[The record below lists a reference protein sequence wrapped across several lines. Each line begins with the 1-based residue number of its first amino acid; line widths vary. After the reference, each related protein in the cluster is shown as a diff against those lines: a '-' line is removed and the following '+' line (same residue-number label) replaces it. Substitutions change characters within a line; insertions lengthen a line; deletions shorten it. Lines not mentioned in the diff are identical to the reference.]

1 MMSEHA
7 DRAGT
12 KVLVAD
18 DETPIRL
25 LVRVNLEAEG
35 FTVVE
40 AADGRQT
47 LEVARAEHPDII
59 LLDVMMPYKDG
70 WEVAEEL
77 LREDATSGIPII
89 FLTARADLRDHERGL
104 NTGALQYITKPFN
117 PRTLAPSIDECLLAA
132 RSGDAENVRAERLR
146 VVRDLQVT
154 PE

>member
-1 MMSEHA
+1 MSA
-7 DRAGT
+7 NGT
-12 KVLVAD
+12 RVLIAD

-35 FTVVE
+35 YQVMEAPDGLATLE
-40 AADGRQT
+40 AAR
-47 LEVARAEHPDII
+47 EHIPDVI

-77 LREDATSGIPII
+77 LGDEKTSRIPII

-117 PRTLAPSIDECLLAA
+117 PRELAPAIDECIKAA
-132 RSGDAENVRAERLR
+132 REGDAEQVRQERLR
-146 VVRDLQVT
+146 VVRELQVS

>member
-1 MMSEHA
+1 MTEQRERSSI
-7 DRAGT
+7 

-35 FTVVE
+35 YQVIE
-40 AADGRQT
+40 ASDGRES
-47 LEVARAEHPDII
+47 LEVARREHPDII
-59 LLDVMMPYKDG
+59 LLDVMMPFKDG

-77 LREDATSGIPII
+77 ISDDATSTIPII

-117 PRTLAPSIDECLLAA
+117 PRTLAPSIDECLDAA
-132 RSGDAENVRAERLR
+132 KNGDAETVRADRLR

>member
-1 MMSEHA
+1 MTDTI
-7 DRAGT
+7 DRSQIT
-12 KVLVAD
+12 VLVAD

-35 FTVVE
+35 FSVVE
-40 AADGRQT
+40 AADGNATIEQ
-47 LEVARAEHPDII
+47 ARAVKPDIM

-70 WEVAEEL
+70 WEVAEDL
-77 LREDATSGIPII
+77 LRSDDTAHIPII

-117 PRTLAPSIDECLLAA
+117 PRALAPAIDEALLTA
-132 RSGDAENVRAERLR
+132 RSGDVESVRAERLQI
-146 VVRDLQVT
+146 VRDLQVS

>member
-1 MMSEHA
+1 MSEHR
-7 DRAGT
+7 DRSGT

-35 FTVVE
+35 FQVIE

-47 LEVARAEHPDII
+47 LEVALAEVPDII

-70 WEVAEEL
+70 WEVAEHL
-77 LREDATSGIPII
+77 LGEETTKHIPII

-117 PRTLAPSIDECLLAA
+117 PRTLAPSIDDCLDAA
-132 RSGDAENVRAERLR
+132 KNGDVESIRAERLR

>member
-1 MMSEHA
+1 MSDLK
-7 DRAGT
+7 DRSST

-35 FTVVE
+35 FQVVE
-40 AADGRQT
+40 ASDGRQT
-47 LEVARAEHPDII
+47 LEVARAEMPDVI

-77 LREDATSGIPII
+77 LGEDSTSAIPII

-117 PRTLAPSIDECLLAA
+117 PRTLAPSIDECLQAA
-132 RSGDAENVRAERLR
+132 LSGDAENVRAERLR

>member
-1 MMSEHA
+1 MSEQR
-7 DRAGT
+7 DRSGI

-35 FTVVE
+35 FQVVE
-40 AADGRQT
+40 APDGRRT
-47 LEVARAEHPDII
+47 IEVAHEEHPDII

-77 LREDATSGIPII
+77 LKEDSTSAIPII

-117 PRTLAPSIDECLLAA
+117 PRTLAPAIEECLDAA
-132 RSGDAENVRAERLR
+132 KSGDAQTVRAERLR

>member
-1 MMSEHA
+1 MSDGI
-7 DRAGT
+7 DRSGT

-35 FTVVE
+35 FQIVE
-40 AADGRQT
+40 AADGRET
-47 LEVARAEHPDII
+47 LRVAREERPDII

-77 LREDATSGIPII
+77 LEEDSTSGIPII

-104 NTGALQYITKPFN
+104 STGALQYITKPFN
-117 PRTLAPSIDECLLAA
+117 PRTLAPSIDECLVAA
-132 RSGDAENVRAERLR
+132 RSGDAEGLRAERLR

>member
-1 MMSEHA
+1 MTEGV
-7 DRAGT
+7 DRSGT

-35 FTVVE
+35 FQIVE
-40 AADGRQT
+40 AADGRET
-47 LEVARAEHPDII
+47 LEVARRERPDII

-77 LREDATSGIPII
+77 LEEDATSGIPII

-104 NTGALQYITKPFN
+104 STGALQYITKPFN
-117 PRTLAPSIDECLLAA
+117 PRTLAPSIDECLVAS
-132 RSGDAENVRAERLR
+132 RSGDAESLRAERLR

>member
-1 MMSEHA
+1 MSQR
-7 DRAGT
+7 DRT
-12 KVLVAD
+12 TTTVLVAD

-35 FTVVE
+35 FQVIE
-40 AADGRQT
+40 ASDGRQT
-47 LEVARAEHPDII
+47 LEVARAQHPDII

-77 LREDATSGIPII
+77 LNDDDMSGIPII

-117 PRTLAPSIDECLLAA
+117 PRTLAPSIEECLDAA
-132 RSGDAENVRAERLR
+132 ASGDAETVRAERLR

>member
-1 MMSEHA
+1 MS
-7 DRAGT
+7 DQGSRT

-35 FTVVE
+35 YDVIE

-47 LEVARAEHPDII
+47 VESARAESPDIL
-59 LLDVMMPYKDG
+59 LLDVMMPFKDG

-77 LREDATSGIPII
+77 IQDDATSSIPII

-104 NTGALQYITKPFN
+104 STGALQYITKPFN
-117 PRTLAPSIDECLLAA
+117 PRTLAPSIEECLAAA
-132 RSGDAENVRAERLR
+132 RSGDADDVREARLKAI
-146 VVRDLQVT
+146 RDLQST

>member
-1 MMSEHA
+1 MTEQR
-7 DRAGT
+7 DRST
-12 KVLVAD
+12 IKVLVAD

-35 FTVVE
+35 FQVIE
-40 AADGRQT
+40 ASDGRQS
-47 LEVARAEHPDII
+47 LEVVRAERPSII

-77 LREDATSGIPII
+77 ISDDATSDIPII

-104 NTGALQYITKPFN
+104 TTGALQYITKPFN
-117 PRTLAPSIDECLLAA
+117 PRTLAPSIEECLEVAQ
-132 RSGDAENVRAERLR
+132 RGDAEGIRAERLR

>member
-1 MMSEHA
+1 MSDA
-7 DRAGT
+7 TDRSGT

-35 FTVVE
+35 FQIVE
-40 AADGRQT
+40 AADGRET
-47 LEVARAEHPDII
+47 LRVAREERPDII

-77 LREDATSGIPII
+77 LEEDSTSGIPII

-104 NTGALQYITKPFN
+104 STGALQYITKPFN
-117 PRTLAPSIDECLLAA
+117 PRALAPAIEECVAA
-132 RSGDAENVRAERLR
+132 QRNGDSGNVREKRLQAI
-146 VVRDLQVT
+146 RDLQNR
-154 PE
+154 ED

>member
-1 MMSEHA
+1 MSEQR
-7 DRAGT
+7 DRSST

-35 FTVVE
+35 FQVIE
-40 AADGRQT
+40 ASDGRQSV
-47 LEVARAEHPDII
+47 EVARAELPDII

-77 LREDATSGIPII
+77 LREDETGSIPII

-117 PRTLAPSIDECLLAA
+117 PRTLAPAIDECLKAA
-132 RSGDAENVRAERLR
+132 SSGDAQSVRAERLR

>member
-1 MMSEHA
+1 MSSA
-7 DRAGT
+7 NQDRSQT

-35 FTVVE
+35 YTVVE
-40 AADGRQT
+40 ASDGRQT

-77 LREDATSGIPII
+77 LKEDSTSAIPII

-117 PRTLAPSIDECLLAA
+117 PRTLAPSIDECLDAS
-132 RSGDAENVRAERLR
+132 RSGDAQAVRAERLR
-146 VVRDLQVT
+146 IVRDLQVT

>member
-1 MMSEHA
+1 MSEA
-7 DRAGT
+7 KDRAGT

-35 FTVVE
+35 FQVVE
-40 AADGRQT
+40 ASDGRQT
-47 LEVARAEHPDII
+47 VEMAHSEHPDII

-77 LREDATSGIPII
+77 LGEDDTAGIPII

-117 PRTLAPSIDECLLAA
+117 PRTLAPAIDECLESA
-132 RSGDAENVRAERLR
+132 RSGDADSVRAERLR

>member
-1 MMSEHA
+1 MSEA
-7 DRAGT
+7 QDRFRT

-35 FTVVE
+35 FVVIE
-40 AADGRQT
+40 ASDGRQT
-47 LEVARAEHPDII
+47 LEVARAECPDII

-77 LREDATSGIPII
+77 LRDDATSAMPII

-117 PRTLAPSIDECLLAA
+117 PRTLAPSIDECLVAS
-132 RSGDAENVRAERLR
+132 RSGDADTVRAERLR

>member
-1 MMSEHA
+1 MSQER

-35 FTVVE
+35 FQVVE

-47 LEVARAEHPDII
+47 LEMARAEMPDII

-70 WEVAEEL
+70 WDVAEEL
-77 LREDATSGIPII
+77 LRDDDTSAIPII

-117 PRTLAPSIDECLLAA
+117 PRTLAPSIEECLDAA
-132 RSGDAENVRAERLR
+132 RSGDAETVRSERLR

>member
-1 MMSEHA
+1 MSA
-7 DRAGT
+7 QLDRSGT

-40 AADGRQT
+40 ASDGRQT
-47 LEVARAEHPDII
+47 LEVARAEMPDII

-77 LREDATSGIPII
+77 IRADETSSIPII

-117 PRTLAPSIDECLLAA
+117 PRTLAPSIEECLDAA
-132 RSGDAENVRAERLR
+132 RSGDADSVRAERLR

>member
-1 MMSEHA
+1 MMAEQPQ
-7 DRAGT
+7 RAGT

-47 LEVARAEHPDII
+47 LEVARAEGPDII

-77 LREDATSGIPII
+77 LSEDATCKIPII

-117 PRTLAPSIDECLLAA
+117 PRTLAPSIDECLEAA
-132 RSGDAENVRAERLR
+132 RNGDADTVRAERLR